1 MTDAGQRLRCPFCG
15 KEETERALV
24 EGKLLV
30 IFPCMFSP
38 LTDPGM
44 SDSEIQAHLDAEYG
58 NDPGYFRRQCDR
70 LHLAVVKAPA

>member
-1 MTDAGQRLRCPFCG
+1 M
-15 KEETERALV
+15 